1 MAAYYKDGSKA
12 DAVALGGAIASRR
25 ISARGAMQA
34 AIATAEA
41 NAHLGALAVFD
52 PDLGLAQAEAM
63 DAAMS
68 ADPIACRARPFAGM
82 PTLAKDL
89 GGPFKGIPLRLGS
102 ERFRDKTKS
111 NADSDLA
118 ERFRAAGFCLFGS
131 TSSPEFGLSLSTE
144 PLGLPPCRNP
154 LATGRIAGGSSGG
167 AAAAVASGIVAIAH
181 ATDAGGSIRV
191 PAACCGL
198 IGLKPSRGA
207 IPGGPGFTNHLGG
220 IASEFVIARS
230 IRDAGVAFNQLAGQ
244 PKGPYPEPHFAE
256 ANQGRYRIG
265 VLEDFGSAFA
275 LDDARGAVIG
285 EAARALLAGG
295 HTIEMLDW
303 SEIEDVALASGMIFK
318 TIIAANLASLFE
330 GDAALNRLEPTTRA
344 AIEHGRGLSVT
355 TLWRAMEKIAT
366 VSHALWSV
374 FDRFDLIVTPMLS
387 SAPPVLGH
395 FPTDHEDYDGHI
407 EKMSA
412 FAPLATLANVAGAP
426 ALTLPFG
433 SDADGLPLP
442 LQIFAP
448 MGREALL
455 IAIGSQ
461 LEAQGRWSH
470 KFPIAG
476 LPQ

>member
-1 MAAYYKDGSKA
+1 MAAHYKDGNKA

-25 ISARGAMQA
+25 ISARKAMQA
-34 AIATAEA
+34 AIAMAEA
-41 NAHLGALAVFD
+41 NTHLGALAVFD
-52 PDLGLAQAEAM
+52 PELGLAQAEAM
-63 DAAMS
+63 DAAMA
-68 ADPIACRARPFAGM
+68 ADPIGFRTRPFAGL

-111 NADSDLA
+111 DADSDLA

-131 TSSPEFGLSLSTE
+131 TSAPEFGLSLSTE
-144 PLGLPPCRNP
+144 PLGMPPCRNP
-154 LATGRIAGGSSGG
+154 LATDRIAGGSSGG

-207 IPGGPGFTNHLGG
+207 MPGGPGFANNLGG
-220 IASEFVIARS
+220 VASEFVIARS

-265 VLEDFGSAFA
+265 VLEDFGNAFA
-275 LDDARGAVIG
+275 LDDTRGATIA
-285 EAARALLAGG
+285 EAARALQDSG
-295 HTIEMLDW
+295 HSIEVLGW
-303 SEIEDVALASGMIFK
+303 GEIEEAALASSMTFK
-318 TIIAANLASLFE
+318 AIIAANLASLFE
-330 GDAALNRLEPTTRA
+330 GDVALNRLEPMTKA
-344 AIEHGRGLSVT
+344 AIAYGRGLSGA

-366 VSHALWSV
+366 VSHALWRL
-374 FDRFDLIVTPMLS
+374 FDRFDLILAPMLS
-387 SAPPVLGH
+387 SAPPLLGH
-395 FPTDHEDYDGHI
+395 FPTDHDDYEGHI
-407 EKMSA
+407 AKMSA

-433 SDADGLPLP
+433 QDEDGLPVP

-448 MGREALL
+448 MGCEALL

-470 KFPIAG
+470 TFPIAG